1 MNLVVGVTLYSQPNY
16 YHKILAIDYNWQLA
30 NIKNTVCIPL
40 VAQDMI
46 PRYESSTYLLIKV
59 AAKK

>member
-30 NIKNTVCIPL
+30 NIKNTVCKTSQATVTSRQVVNGL
-40 VAQDMI
+40 NKQDRCQI
-46 PRYESSTYLLIKV
+46 
-59 AAKK
+59 